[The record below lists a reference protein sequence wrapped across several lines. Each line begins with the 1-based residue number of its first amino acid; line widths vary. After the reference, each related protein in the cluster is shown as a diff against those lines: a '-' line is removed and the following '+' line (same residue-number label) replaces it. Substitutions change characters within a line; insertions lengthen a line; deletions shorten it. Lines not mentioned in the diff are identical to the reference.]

1 MDLED
6 RYKFIFAG
14 FGIIRWIRLD
24 MATYL
29 NGSGKIWMALS
40 GFDWIW
46 GPFVGFCWI
55 WNNSLDSFGHGNIF
69 GWVWEDLDGFERL

>member
-29 NGSGKIWMALS
+29 DGSGKILMALS
-40 GFDWIW
+40 GFNLI
-46 GPFVGFCWI
+46 
-55 WNNSLDSFGHGNIF
+55 
-69 GWVWEDLDGFERL
+69 

>member
-29 NGSGKIWMALS
+29 NGSGKIWMALIGFGGICLDLAGS
-40 GFDWIW
+40 GCRFVWI
-46 GPFVGFCWI
+46 
-55 WNNSLDSFGHGNIF
+55 SKLDQIGYGGI
-69 GWVWEDLDGFERL
+69 

>member
-46 GPFVGFCWI
+46 GDLFGFGWI
-55 WNNSLDSFGHGNIF
+55 WCRSVWISKLD
-69 GWVWEDLDGFERL
+69 

>member
-6 RYKFIFAG
+6 RYKFILAG
-14 FGIIRWIRLD
+14 F
-24 MATYL
+24 
-29 NGSGKIWMALS
+29 
-40 GFDWIW
+40 
-46 GPFVGFCWI
+46 

>member
-6 RYKFIFAG
+6 RYKFIFVG

-29 NGSGKIWMALS
+29 DGSGKIWMALS

-46 GPFVGFCWI
+46 VYLVGFGWI
-55 WNNSLDSFGHGNIF
+55 WVQIRLDF
-69 GWVWEDLDGFERL
+69 

>member
-6 RYKFIFAG
+6 RYKFIFVG

-24 MATYL
+24 MVTYL

-46 GPFVGFCWI
+46 ADLVGFGWI
-55 WNNSLDSFGHGNIF
+55 WVQIRVDY
-69 GWVWEDLDGFERL
+69 

>member
-46 GPFVGFCWI
+46 GKFVGFLSWI
-55 WNNSLDSFGHGNIF
+55 LLVLEGFSGIIKGF
-69 GWVWEDLDGFERL
+69 GWI

>member
-6 RYKFIFAG
+6 RYKFIFVG

-46 GPFVGFCWI
+46 GICLDLAGSGCRFVWI
-55 WNNSLDSFGHGNIF
+55 SKLD
-69 GWVWEDLDGFERL
+69 